1 MTHECTS
8 GVECHHTVEDL
19 NPKSH
24 AVKHLEMTIKRA
36 IKLIDLW
43 DIELV
48 DRRWGGVKKDWTD
61 VSPEK
66 YTRILGERFAWRT
79 DSVIAELYARYK
91 SKALHG
97 QVLDLY
103 KQLPEATKKG
113 LRSDVNRIYKIV
125 GG

>member
-1 MTHECTS
+1 M
-8 GVECHHTVEDL
+8 
-19 NPKSH
+19 
-24 AVKHLEMTIKRA
+24 KHLEMAIKRA
-36 IKLIDLW
+36 IQIIDLW
-43 DIELV
+43 DKELV
-48 DRRWGGVKKDWTD
+48 DKRYGGVKKDWTD

-66 YTRILGERFAWRT
+66 YTRILGEHFAWRT
-79 DSVIAELYARYK
+79 DSVIAELYVRYK

-103 KQLPEATKKG
+103 KQLPEKTKKG